1 VSSSDCHFDARFSLG
16 RLLATPGAL
25 RALEEAGQ
33 CPTDFLA
40 RHVCGDWGC
49 VSPGDQCLNDRAIGC
64 GARILSAYDTRAG
77 VRIWVITDAE
87 DARGHRESTTILLP
101 QEY

>member
-1 VSSSDCHFDARFSLG
+1 MSSESDRVPSFSLG

-25 RALEEAGQ
+25 RAIEDSGQ
-33 CPTDFLA
+33 LPTDFLSRHA
-40 RHVCGDWGC
+40 RGDWGC
-49 VSPGDQCLNDRAIGC
+49 VSSGDRRLNDRALDC
-64 GARILSAYDTRAG
+64 GSRILSVYETRDG

-87 DARGHRESTTILLP
+87 DEAGHRASTTILLP